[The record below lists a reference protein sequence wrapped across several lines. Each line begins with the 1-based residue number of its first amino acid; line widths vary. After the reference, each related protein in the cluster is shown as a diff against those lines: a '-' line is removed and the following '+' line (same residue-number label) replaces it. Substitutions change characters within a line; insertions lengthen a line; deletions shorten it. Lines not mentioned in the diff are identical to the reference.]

1 MIVDIVAYAA
11 LVALLVAPAAHSL
24 ERLLAEL
31 RLPTRFAWLGAYTIA
46 IALPVFTVL
55 LAEKSPPVAAAVVL
69 AEHASPATYANWDMT
84 LAFTW
89 AAATAIMLA
98 LYGGAWLRLMR
109 TVKRWPLVQ
118 TDAGAAV
125 VTDDV
130 GPAVFGILTPRV
142 VLPRWLMQTPVAVR
156 RTVMIH
162 ELEHIGARDQILI
175 ATAHLI
181 AILLPWNLALWWF
194 ARRLRSAIEVDCDA
208 RVLRRGVEPSDYAE
222 VLLAVGERR
231 AAMPMIAAALTE
243 PITQLERRIRI
254 MLMRPNRASK
264 TRASAALALA
274 LIVAACTTQLEAPP
288 LPTASAQP
296 LDRASV
302 SSATDA
308 APAEPVT
315 LVFSGAVRF
324 EGPGNVTMVSDK
336 IVKSSDGTLL
346 LEGNVRLVVD
356 KVSIATPRAFFTTT
370 PDGRAMANE
379 RVRRHTV
386 ATSSMCSGGMSC
398 QQFASPQ

>member
-31 RLPTRFAWLGAYTIA
+31 RLPTRFAWFGAYTIT
-46 IALPVFTVL
+46 IALPVLSVL
-55 LAEKSPPVAAAVVL
+55 LAEKPPPVVTAALL
-69 AEHASPATYANWDMT
+69 AEQTSPATHANWDT
-84 LAFTW
+84 TVVFTW
-89 AAATAIMLA
+89 IAATAIMLA
-98 LYGGAWLRLMR
+98 LYGWAWLRLML
-109 TVKRWPLVQ
+109 TVKRWPIVQ
-118 TDAGAAV
+118 TEAGTVV

-142 VLPRWLMQTPVAVR
+142 VLPRWLMQAPVAVR

-162 ELEHIGARDQILI
+162 ELEHIGARDQIFI

-222 VLLAVGERR
+222 VLLAVGQHRTTT
-231 AAMPMIAAALTE
+231 PSIAAALTE

-264 TRASAALALA
+264 RHASAALALT
-274 LIVAACTTQLEAPP
+274 LVVAACTTQLEAPT

-296 LDRASV
+296 LERASPGA
-302 SSATDA
+302 ATEA
-308 APAEPVT
+308 MLPLAIPAPAEPAT
-315 LVFSGAVRF
+315 LLSGVLRL

-336 IVKSSDGTLL
+336 IVQSSDGTLL
-346 LEGNVRLVVD
+346 LEGNVQLVVD
-356 KVSIATPRAFFTTT
+356 KLSITTPRAFFTTT
-370 PDGRAMANE
+370 PDGRAMIKMD
-379 RVRRHTV
+379 TV
-386 ATSSMCSGGMSC
+386 TLIATE
-398 QQFASPQ
+398 